1 MSCAHRRLLH
11 AHCALRLYGQLS
23 LRRVPCDAGRSD
35 ARAFAVV
42 ALVAAFHAL
51 LLLPQL
57 PLRVVV
63 VLVYPHLQVLLEL

>member
-1 MSCAHRRLLH
+1 M
-11 AHCALRLYGQLS
+11 
-23 LRRVPCDAGRSD
+23 RRVPCDAGRSD